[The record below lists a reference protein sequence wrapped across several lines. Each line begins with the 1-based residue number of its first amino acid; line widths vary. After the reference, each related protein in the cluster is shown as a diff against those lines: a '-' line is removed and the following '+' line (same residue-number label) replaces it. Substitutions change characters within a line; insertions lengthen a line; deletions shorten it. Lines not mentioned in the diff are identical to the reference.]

1 MTHALMDLTSRK
13 TLYICY
19 QSKKN
24 KKMMKTEHYT
34 PQPVDTKD
42 VVLPEDL
49 MSLAE
54 EMAKN
59 VHEIW
64 AETRIAQ
71 GWTYGPERN
80 DAEKKHP
87 CLVPYDELPEEE
99 KVYDRNTSVETLKFI
114 VGNGYEIKKRN

>member
-1 MTHALMDLTSRK
+1 
-13 TLYICY
+13 
-19 QSKKN
+19 
-24 KKMMKTEHYT
+24 MKTEHYT

-71 GWTYGPERN
+71 GWTYGPVR
-80 DAEKKHP
+80 DDGEKKHP

-99 KVYDRNTSVETLKFI
+99 KVYDRNTSIETLKFI
-114 VGNGYEIKKRN
+114 LAKGWKISR

>member
-1 MTHALMDLTSRK
+1 
-13 TLYICY
+13 
-19 QSKKN
+19 
-24 KKMMKTEHYT
+24 MKTEHYT

-87 CLVPYDELPEEE
+87 CLVPYNQLPESE
-99 KVYDRNTSVETLKFI
+99 KAYDRNTSLETLRFI
-114 VGNGYEIKKRN
+114 VKEGFSISK

>member
-1 MTHALMDLTSRK
+1 
-13 TLYICY
+13 
-19 QSKKN
+19 
-24 KKMMKTEHYT
+24 MMKTEHYT

-114 VGNGYEIKKRN
+114 ISRGFVIKKNL

>member
-1 MTHALMDLTSRK
+1 
-13 TLYICY
+13 
-19 QSKKN
+19 
-24 KKMMKTEHYT
+24 MMKTEHYT

-99 KVYDRNTSVETLKFI
+99 KVYDRNTSLETLKFI

>member
-1 MTHALMDLTSRK
+1 
-13 TLYICY
+13 
-19 QSKKN
+19 
-24 KKMMKTEHYT
+24 MMKTEHYT

-87 CLVPYDELPEEE
+87 CLVPYSQLPESE
-99 KVYDRNTSVETLKFI
+99 KAYDRNTSLETLKFI

>member
-1 MTHALMDLTSRK
+1 
-13 TLYICY
+13 
-19 QSKKN
+19 
-24 KKMMKTEHYT
+24 MKTEHYT

-80 DAEKKHP
+80 DTEKKHP
-87 CLVPYDELPEEE
+87 CLVPYNQLPESE
-99 KVYDRNTSVETLKFI
+99 KAYDRNTSIETLKFI
-114 VGNGYEIKKRN
+114 TSRGFVIKKNL

>member
-1 MTHALMDLTSRK
+1 
-13 TLYICY
+13 
-19 QSKKN
+19 
-24 KKMMKTEHYT
+24 MKTEHYT

-99 KVYDRNTSVETLKFI
+99 KVYDRNTSLETLKFI
-114 VGNGYEIKKRN
+114 VGNGYEIEKRN

>member
-1 MTHALMDLTSRK
+1 
-13 TLYICY
+13 
-19 QSKKN
+19 
-24 KKMMKTEHYT
+24 MKTEHYT

-99 KVYDRNTSVETLKFI
+99 KVYDRNTSIETLKFI

>member
-1 MTHALMDLTSRK
+1 
-13 TLYICY
+13 
-19 QSKKN
+19 
-24 KKMMKTEHYT
+24 MKTEHYT

-99 KVYDRNTSVETLKFI
+99 KVYDRNTSIETLKFI
-114 VGNGYEIKKRN
+114 VGNGYEIKKRCQRF

>member
-1 MTHALMDLTSRK
+1 
-13 TLYICY
+13 
-19 QSKKN
+19 
-24 KKMMKTEHYT
+24 MKTEHYT

-99 KVYDRNTSVETLKFI
+99 KVYDRNTSIETLKFI
-114 VGNGYEIKKRN
+114 VGNGYEIKKRNCGI

>member
-1 MTHALMDLTSRK
+1 
-13 TLYICY
+13 
-19 QSKKN
+19 
-24 KKMMKTEHYT
+24 MMKTEHYT

-99 KVYDRNTSVETLKFI
+99 KVYDRNTSIETLKFI
-114 VGNGYEIKKRN
+114 VGNGYEIEKRNCGI

>member
-1 MTHALMDLTSRK
+1 
-13 TLYICY
+13 
-19 QSKKN
+19 
-24 KKMMKTEHYT
+24 MMKTEHYT